1 MANNFKNAV
10 IRNVS
15 ADSTLPTVLYSVPDS
30 KKSIA
35 IELDVANKGSAG
47 VNVTVQV
54 EDESQNETKDQAG
67 TTLITS
73 AANAHVISNV
83 ATNATGVLTTTSS
96 AAHNLIVND
105 RVLFN
110 FSSAPSFTNASL
122 PPSGDAALS
131 ASRFY
136 YVQSIP
142 STSTFTIAE
151 TKSAASPQSFDAAG
165 GGLEFKKIHLAD
177 VVKDAPVP
185 VGGTLKVISG
195 QKLVL
200 ESSAAS
206 SNDKLYAYCT
216 SANDVDAIA
225 SVLEDVS

>member
-35 IELDVANKGSAG
+35 IELDVADKGSAG
-47 VNVTVQV
+47 VNVTVQI
-54 EDESQNETKDQAG
+54 EDESKNETKDQAG
-67 TTLITS
+67 TVTAS
-73 AANAHVISNV
+73 NAHVISAV
-83 ATNATGVLTTTSS
+83 ATNTTGVLTTTSS

-110 FSSAPSFTNASL
+110 FSGAPSFTNASL

-142 STSTFTIAE
+142 STSTFTISE
-151 TKSAASPQSFDAAG
+151 TKSATSPQSFDAAG
-165 GGLEFKKIHLAD
+165 SGVEFKKIHLAD

>member
-10 IRNVS
+10 VRNIS
-15 ADSTLPTVLYSVPDS
+15 ADSTLPTVIYSVPDT

-47 VNVTVQV
+47 VNVTVQI

-67 TTLITS
+67 TVTAS
-73 AANAHVISNV
+73 NAHIISAIAV
-83 ATNATGVLTTTSS
+83 DATGVLTTTSG

-110 FSSAPSFTNASL
+110 FSGAPSFTNASL

-136 YVQSIP
+136 YVQSKP
-142 STSTFTIAE
+142 SNSTFTIAE
-151 TKSAASPQSFDAAG
+151 TKSAASPLSFDGAG
-165 GGLEFKKIHLAD
+165 TGVEFKKIHLAD
-177 VVKDAPVP
+177 VVKDAPIP

-200 ESSAAS
+200 ESAVASA
-206 SNDKLYAYCT
+206 NDKLYAYCT

>member
-10 IRNVS
+10 KRNIS
-15 ADSTLPTVLYSVPDS
+15 ADSTLPTVIYAAPDT
-30 KKSIA
+30 KKAIA
-35 IELDVANKGSAG
+35 IEIDVANKSSAG
-47 VNVTVQV
+47 VTVTVQL
-54 EDESQNETKDQAG
+54 EDESLNETYDTTG
-67 TTLITS
+67 TVIADDEHNIS
-73 AANAHVISNV
+73 AV
-83 ATNATGVLTTTSS
+83 ATNTTGLFTTTSS

-105 RVLFN
+105 RVIFTA
-110 FSSAPSFTNASL
+110 SGAPSFTDASL
-122 PPSGDAALS
+122 PASGDTALS
-131 ASRFY
+131 VTRFY

-151 TKSAASPQSFDAAG
+151 TKSGTLLTFDNG
-165 GGLEFKKIHLAD
+165 GSGVKFVKVHLAD

-200 ESSAAS
+200 ESLTANV
-206 SNDKLYAYCT
+206 NDKIYAYT
-216 SANDVDAIA
+216 SGANSCDVIA

>member
-10 IRNVS
+10 IRNIS
-15 ADSTLPTVLYSVPDS
+15 ADSTLPTVIYSVPDT

-47 VNVTVQV
+47 VNVTVQI

-67 TTLITS
+67 TV
-73 AANAHVISNV
+73 AASDAHVISSV
-83 ATNATGVLTTTSS
+83 ATDATGVLTTTNG

-122 PPSGDAALS
+122 PPSGDTALS
-131 ASRFY
+131 ASKFY

-151 TKSAASPQSFDAAG
+151 TKSATSPLSFDSTG
-165 GGLEFKKIHLAD
+165 TGPEFKKIHLAD
-177 VVKDAPVP
+177 VVKDAPIP

-200 ESSAAS
+200 ESAVASA
-206 SNDKLYAYCT
+206 NDKLYAYCT

>member
-10 IRNVS
+10 VRNVS
-15 ADSTLPTVLYSVPDS
+15 ADSTLPTVIYSVPNN

-35 IELDVANKGSAG
+35 IELDVSNKSSAG
-47 VNVTVQV
+47 VNVTVQI
-54 EDESQNETKDQAG
+54 EDESLNETKNQVG
-67 TTLITS
+67 TVTASDNHI
-73 AANAHVISNV
+73 ISSV
-83 ATNATGVLTTTSS
+83 AVDATGVLTTTNS

-105 RVLFN
+105 RVLFY
-110 FSSAPSFTNASL
+110 FSGAPSFTNASL

-131 ASRFY
+131 ATRFY

-151 TKSAASPQSFDAAG
+151 TKSATSPLSFDSTG
-165 GGLEFKKIHLAD
+165 TGPEFKKIHIAD

-185 VGGTLKVISG
+185 VGGSLKVISG

-200 ESSAAS
+200 ESDPTNNDV
-206 SNDKLYAYCT
+206 NDKMYVYTT
-216 SANDVDAIA
+216 SANAVDVVG

>member
-15 ADSTLPTVLYSVPDS
+15 ADSTLPTVIYSVPDT

-47 VNVTVQV
+47 VNVTVQI

-67 TTLITS
+67 TVTAS
-73 AANAHVISNV
+73 NAHIISAIAV
-83 ATNATGVLTTTSS
+83 DATGVLTTTSG

-110 FSSAPSFTNASL
+110 FSGAPSFTNASL
-122 PPSGDAALS
+122 PPSGDAALN
-131 ASRFY
+131 ASKFY

-151 TKSAASPQSFDAAG
+151 TKSATSALTFDGAG
-165 GGLEFKKIHLAD
+165 TGVEFKKIHLAD
-177 VVKDAPVP
+177 VVKDAPIP

-200 ESSAAS
+200 ESSAAN